1 MNQAA
6 HLPERLDLV
15 ANARIPSLR
24 AQSVQVLHV
33 ASAFASRVS
42 HVRLLHAR
50 RHPQPQLPV
59 GRELFEYYGVPAG
72 PRPNVVALPCIDW
85 IDRVPTQLQ
94 YAPARL
100 QELSFA
106 RSAARAVRRES
117 GRAWVYSREAE
128 TALALLRRGIP
139 DVFVEIHRV
148 PGGRLRRRWLR
159 AVCRRATGL
168 VAISG
173 GVAEDLIALGAD
185 RGVVTVEHDGVALD
199 HYVDVPPMEQARS
212 ELGLAPNAPTVVYAG
227 SLLPWKGVDVLL
239 GAAERLPATRFVV
252 VGGDADAI
260 AGLRARHG
268 ELANVRFD
276 GFRPPEEVRRYL
288 AAADVA
294 VVPNRSTPAISA
306 RYTSPLKVFEAMGAG
321 TAVVASD
328 LFSMRDILEHD
339 RTGWLVAPDD
349 PDALARGLAIVLS
362 DPNLRIKLVTHA
374 RKEVTRRSWDSRA
387 RRLIEWMGQRSAA
400 ARIEEQG
407 AR

>member
-1 MNQAA
+1 VNETA
-6 HLPERLDLV
+6 HLPERLDLI

-33 ASAFASRVS
+33 ASAFARRLP

-50 RHPQPQLPV
+50 RHPQPQLPA

-72 PRPNVVALPCIDW
+72 PRPNVIALPCVDW
-85 IDRVPTQLQ
+85 IDRVPTRLQ
-94 YAPARL
+94 YGPARV
-100 QELSFA
+100 QELTFA
-106 RSAARAVRRES
+106 RSAARAVRRETA
-117 GRAWVYSREAE
+117 RAWVYSREAE
-128 TALALLRRGIP
+128 TALALVRHGAP
-139 DVFVEIHRV
+139 DVFVEVHRV
-148 PGGRLRRRWLR
+148 PGGRLRRRWLQE
-159 AVCRRATGL
+159 VCRRAAGL

-173 GVAEDLIALGAD
+173 GVAEDLVELGA
-185 RGVVTVEHDGVALD
+185 RPSAVTVEHDGVALE
-199 HYVDVPPMEQARS
+199 HFGDVPPMEQARA
-212 ELGLAPNAPTVVYAG
+212 ELGLAANVPTVVYAG

-252 VGGDADAI
+252 VGGDADGI
-260 AGLRARHG
+260 AVLRSRHG

-328 LFSMRDILEHD
+328 LPSLRDILEHD

-349 PDALARGLAIVLS
+349 PDSLARGLSIVLS

-387 RRLIEWMGQRSAA
+387 RRLIEWMGERSAA
-400 ARIEEQG
+400 ATMQERS

>member
-1 MNQAA
+1 MIDPDR
-6 HLPERLDLV
+6 LPDRLDLV

-33 ASAFASRVS
+33 ASAFARRLP

-50 RHPQPQLPV
+50 RHPQPHLPA

-72 PRPNVVALPCIDW
+72 PRPVVVALPCVDW
-85 IDRVPTQLQ
+85 IDRVPTRMQ
-94 YAPARL
+94 YGPARL

-106 RSAARAVRRES
+106 RSAARAVRRER
-117 GRAWVYSREAE
+117 GRTWVYSREAE
-128 TALALLRRGIP
+128 TALSLVRGGTP

-159 AVCRRATGL
+159 EVCRRAAGL

-185 RGVVTVEHDGVALD
+185 PNAVTTEHDGVALD
-199 HYVDVPPMEQARS
+199 HFADVPPMEQARA
-212 ELGLAPNAPTVVYAG
+212 ELGLASNVPTVVYAG
-227 SLLPWKGVDVLL
+227 SFLPWKGVDVLL
-239 GAAERLPATRFVV
+239 AAAARLPATRFVV
-252 VGGDADAI
+252 VGGDADGI
-260 AGLRARHG
+260 AGLRSQHG

-328 LFSMRDILEHD
+328 LPSMRDILQHD
-339 RTGWLVAPDD
+339 QTGWLVTPDN
-349 PDALARGLAIVLS
+349 PDALARGLSIVLS
-362 DPNLRIKLVTHA
+362 DANLRIKLVTHS

-387 RRLIEWMGQRSAA
+387 RRLIEWMGERSQTASKLERN
-400 ARIEEQG
+400 AR
-407 AR
+407 